1 MVTYLA
7 FTLVSKVYS
16 PPFGTTLPAIS
27 PYNDE
32 DITEV
37 VQREREGS
45 RCRLKSK
52 GLVKEMGIDG
62 ALR

>member
-37 VQREREGS
+37 VQRERERGLVVGS
-45 RCRLKSK
+45 RAK
-52 GLVKEMGIDG
+52 D
-62 ALR
+62 